1 MYQLR
6 LWLVFTEIARGGNL
20 RLVNETQPGFVL
32 AFTRRW
38 SAFRTQPLACLRWD
52 HMKRFVVLHIPWVL
66 LLSACLATP
75 PPELLVTRT
84 LHQSIAPAEMA
95 IQDADPSATP
105 SMVEIEGRTISV
117 DKVVQGML
125 CDDEWRGTIYV
136 TEDIQVNPWVD
147 EPTFLRECSLVV
159 DPGTIVYVA
168 AHPAEVFYRGCTCH
182 E

>member
-1 MYQLR
+1 
-6 LWLVFTEIARGGNL
+6 
-20 RLVNETQPGFVL
+20 
-32 AFTRRW
+32 
-38 SAFRTQPLACLRWD
+38 
-52 HMKRFVVLHIPWVL
+52 MKRIVVLHIPWVL

-75 PPELLVTRT
+75 PPELLFTRT
-84 LHQSIAPAEMA
+84 PQPSQTTAATPA
-95 IQDADPSATP
+95 QDVDPPATP
-105 SMVEIEGRTISV
+105 SSVEIEGRTISV
-117 DKVVQGML
+117 DKVVQGLL

-136 TEDIQVNPWVD
+136 TEDIQVYPWVD